1 MVKSLTTIL
10 VDTLQ
15 GGGLGVQQY
24 QPQPRRKRPQ
34 MQAVINL
41 KQRML
46 NKSIIDANASV
57 RKFLAE
63 ETVVS
68 YDDIPVGGQ
77 NGVLIPA
84 VFPDGTETKIKFY
97 RRPRGDRQLWIKK
110 LGNHAKDGD
119 TVTISRSTQ
128 FCLPSANGSICN
140 QYLQIGIEAAA

>member
-1 MVKSLTTIL
+1 
-10 VDTLQ
+10 
-15 GGGLGVQQY
+15 
-24 QPQPRRKRPQ
+24 
-34 MQAVINL
+34 MQAIINL

-57 RKFLAE
+57 RKFLSE
-63 ETVVS
+63 ETVLS
-68 YDDIPVGGQ
+68 YDDIPVGGN

-110 LGNHAKDGD
+110 LGKHAKDGD
-119 TVTISRSTQ
+119 TVTISRAT
-128 FCLPSANGSICN
+128 GSISN